1 MCESDSRSWR
11 STPTVIS
18 PTPCRTAE
26 PPMQE
31 PQLGSAGREL
41 EEAERGAEVAEA
53 LSTAVFIARAY
64 QTQTLVAVHRR
75 ALRAG
80 ADADA
85 DGAVGGY
92 LYDDLGEVQ
101 RREHLLD
108 RALQEPALLRG
119 QGGAA
124 TGGRCIGRSRLGC
137 CTGRSERERRT
148 ARGPRAQSPDSPRLV
163 RGRVTMPVVC
173 TSVSACSPCA
183 VSGSAAPRPARL
195 PLVAYRPGK
204 YTCGRAKPWCHTT
217 RASTPLMPIRQ
228 VCHRRTWWMLRGSR
242 WR

>member
-1 MCESDSRSWR
+1 
-11 STPTVIS
+11 
-18 PTPCRTAE
+18 
-26 PPMQE
+26 MQE

-124 TGGRCIGRSRLGC
+124 TDDVVLAALDLDVVLAARNVNDEPLGVF
-137 CTGRSERERRT
+137 GLSHRT
-148 ARGPRAQSPDSPRLV
+148 LLGSCAA
-163 RGRVTMPVVC
+163 
-173 TSVSACSPCA
+173 ASPC
-183 VSGSAAPRPARL
+183 R
-195 PLVAYRPGK
+195 
-204 YTCGRAKPWCHTT
+204 
-217 RASTPLMPIRQ
+217 
-228 VCHRRTWWMLRGSR
+228 
-242 WR
+242 

>member
-1 MCESDSRSWR
+1 VQLTAYAARDWR
-11 STPTVIS
+11 ANVFPV
-18 PTPCRTAE
+18 
-26 PPMQE
+26 
-31 PQLGSAGREL
+31 GSAHSIVGGS
-41 EEAERGAEVAEA
+41 AA
-53 LSTAVFIARAY
+53 SRAGSPR
-64 QTQTLVAVHRR
+64 TED
-75 ALRAG
+75 LRAG
-80 ADADA
+80 ANADA
-85 DGAVGGY
+85 DGAVRGY
-92 LYDDLGEVQ
+92 LHDDFSEVQ
-101 RREHLLD
+101 RREYLLD

-217 RASTPLMPIRQ
+217 GASTPLMPIRQ